1 MLMWLV
7 VMLRHC
13 HELLLLRRLQDM
25 RRVGLSVTQWT
36 CAEGL
41 LLVHLA
47 VGLMVV
53 LGVKKRLLVVLRDE
67 RSGSR
72 VRPLLVR
79 LWRWDHHV
87 RPRWGCQVVRRPRG
101 LCEAPRMITS

>member
-7 VMLRHC
+7 VMLRRHR
-13 HELLLLRRLQDM
+13 HELLLLRRLQHM
-25 RRVGLSVTQWT
+25 RRVWLSVTQMA

-87 RPRWGCQVVRRPRG
+87 RPRWGCQVV
-101 LCEAPRMITS
+101 